1 MNKERKHSIDKLFLE
16 SLEGQHIEPSP
27 GFWES
32 LSTRLPVREGRST
45 ILYLVSAILI
55 GAFTFFMHSSLLTG
69 PDGAIAENKLS
80 EDEAVISP
88 QETQA
93 ENIQA
98 FDNSIIESDI
108 ESDTES
114 DTEPELKETITHSS
128 SPEFTPEQTK
138 ASPAGT
144 TPVILTIHEKPGAY
158 RQNDESQG
166 DRLLLM
172 IPMALVVNG
181 QVEANS
187 TMGIRELPQRPYP
200 DPIFD
205 LNIRDSYAKK
215 ADVLF
220 GAAFSPAV
228 NIYPDAQ
235 NRNDYSLEFV
245 AAYEKSRF
253 LVETGIGGNY
263 TSESA
268 EYRINSTTYDSVGF
282 YVGVT
287 SFSMHPDYPDSV
299 IFQTRLKNLYD
310 SIDRYSVLENTNKYA
325 YLQIPLRIGYRVIQ
339 MPRFSLDLK
348 AGLLFSVQ
356 IYKDIPGVP
365 YQGNDVDIEV
375 VRQYPDRLTT
385 TWQYTAGIGMN
396 YHINNKMRFTLEPFY
411 RQYIKSAYSPGSAF
425 PARSPYAFGLRG
437 GLYFHF

>member
-1 MNKERKHSIDKLFLE
+1 MKNERKHSVDKLFLE
-16 SLEGQHIEPSP
+16 SLGGQRIEPSP
-27 GFWES
+27 GFWDS
-32 LSTRLPVREGRST
+32 LSAHVPLREGRST
-45 ILYLVSAILI
+45 LLYLVSAILI
-55 GAFTFFMHSSLLTG
+55 GAFTFFMHTTLLTG
-69 PDGAIAENKLS
+69 PEEPGRENTLS
-80 EDEAVISP
+80 EDRTGITP
-88 QETQA
+88 QDTET

-98 FDNSIIESDI
+98 IDNSIIKASQA
-108 ESDTES
+108 
-114 DTEPELKETITHSS
+114 LQNLETTTLSS
-128 SPEFTPEQTK
+128 SQEVTTELTET
-138 ASPAGT
+138 SPAGT
-144 TPVILTIHEKPGAY
+144 TPVIPITHENLGAN

-166 DRLLLM
+166 NRIFVL
-172 IPMALVVNG
+172 IPETESING

-187 TMGIRELPQRPYP
+187 TMGIRELPQRYYP

-205 LNIRDSYAKK
+205 LNIKDSYAKK
-215 ADVLF
+215 ADVLL

-245 AAYEKSRF
+245 ATYEKSGF

-268 EYRINSTTYDSVGF
+268 EYQLSYTTYDSVGF

-287 SFSMHPDYPDSV
+287 SFSVNPNYPDSV
-299 IFQTRLKNLYD
+299 IFETRLKNLYD
-310 SIDRYSVLENTNKYA
+310 SIDRLTVMENTNKYA
-325 YLQIPLRIGYRVIQ
+325 YLQVPLRIGYRVIQ
-339 MPRFSLDLK
+339 TPRFSIDLK
-348 AGLLFSVQ
+348 AGLLFSLQ

-365 YQGNDVDIEV
+365 YRGNDVDIEV

-411 RQYIKSAYSPGSAF
+411 RQYIKSAYSPGSEF
-425 PARSPYAFGLRG
+425 PARSPHAFGLRG

>member
-16 SLEGQHIEPSP
+16 SLEGRHIEPSP

-32 LSTRLPVREGRST
+32 LSTHIPVREGRST

-69 PDGAIAENKLS
+69 PDRAITENKLS
-80 EDEAVISP
+80 EDEAIISP
-88 QETQA
+88 QDTQA

-98 FDNSIIESDI
+98 ADNSTIKSDI
-108 ESDTES
+108 ES

-144 TPVILTIHEKPGAY
+144 APVILTTHEKPDAY

-205 LNIRDSYAKK
+205 LNTRDSYAKK

-228 NIYPDAQ
+228 NI
-235 NRNDYSLEFV
+235 
-245 AAYEKSRF
+245 F
-253 LVETGIGGNY
+253 LT
-263 TSESA
+263 
-268 EYRINSTTYDSVGF
+268 
-282 YVGVT
+282 
-287 SFSMHPDYPDSV
+287 
-299 IFQTRLKNLYD
+299 
-310 SIDRYSVLENTNKYA
+310 
-325 YLQIPLRIGYRVIQ
+325 
-339 MPRFSLDLK
+339 
-348 AGLLFSVQ
+348 
-356 IYKDIPGVP
+356 
-365 YQGNDVDIEV
+365 
-375 VRQYPDRLTT
+375 DRLLVKRLL
-385 TWQYTAGIGMN
+385 I
-396 YHINNKMRFTLEPFY
+396 
-411 RQYIKSAYSPGSAF
+411 IKNG
-425 PARSPYAFGLRG
+425 
-437 GLYFHF
+437 

>member
-1 MNKERKHSIDKLFLE
+1 MKKERKHSIDKLFLE
-16 SLEGQHIEPSP
+16 SLEGQHIEPSC

-32 LSTRLPVREGRST
+32 LSAHIPVREGKST
-45 ILYLVSAILI
+45 ILYLVSVILI
-55 GAFTFFMHSSLLTG
+55 GAFTFFMHSTLLTG
-69 PDGAIAENKLS
+69 PEEPIMENIIP
-80 EDEAVISP
+80 EDEVIISP
-88 QETQA
+88 KDKESENNQA
-93 ENIQA
+93 I
-98 FDNSIIESDI
+98 DTSIIESDI
-108 ESDTES
+108 EAEQQ
-114 DTEPELKETITHSS
+114 ETTTLSS

-138 ASPAGT
+138 IIPAGT
-144 TPVILTIHEKPGAY
+144 TPVILTTHEKAGAG

-166 DRLLLM
+166 KRSLEI
-172 IPMALVVNG
+172 IPVAGSING

-187 TMGIRELPQRPYP
+187 TMGIRELPQRVYP

-205 LNIRDSYAKK
+205 LNIRDNYAKK

-235 NRNDYSLEFV
+235 NRNDYSLEVV
-245 AAYEKSRF
+245 ASYEKSRF

-268 EYRINSTTYDSVGF
+268 EYRVNYKTYDSVGF

-287 SFSMHPDYPDSV
+287 SFSINPDYPDSV

-310 SIDRYSVLENTNKYA
+310 SIDRYTILENTNKYA
-325 YLQIPLRIGYRVIQ
+325 YLQIPLRVGYRVIQ

-356 IYKDIPGVP
+356 IYKDTPGVS

-375 VRQYPDRLTT
+375 LRQYPDRLTT

-411 RQYIKSAYSPGSAF
+411 RQYIKSAYSPGSEF
-425 PARSPYAFGLRG
+425 PARSPYAFGFRG